1 MGVPAARSPGRRWL
15 AGAVLRRAAGVPR
28 RAGDPRAA
36 TAPPPGPPC
45 HRLYQTGPLPVARR
59 PSPVA
64 RRPSRAIVP
73 SDSRAAATRPPCNA
87 SRLGAIGALLM
98 EVVVSAERVLAA
110 IRLTPPAR
118 VLGIRA

>member
-1 MGVPAARSPGRRWL
+1 MGVPAARSPGRRRL
-15 AGAVLRRAAGVPR
+15 VGAVLRRAAGVPR

-64 RRPSRAIVP
+64 HRPSPVIVP
-73 SDSRAAATRPPCNA
+73 SDSRAAATRPPCIG
-87 SRLGAIGALLM
+87 SRLRAIGPRLM
-98 EVVVSAERVLAA
+98 EVVVSAERLAA
-110 IRLTPPAR
+110 IRLAPPAR
-118 VLGIRA
+118 VRGIRA